1 MKKLLVFF
9 LFISSAAMAQLPN
22 YMTPEE
28 KSIMNSYLISARTH
42 TSPSAMMSPP
52 ASQVRA
58 SAEWEEIDGLMVTWD
73 SYTNIL
79 REIVRAARLETQ
91 VYIICGPSCNGT
103 DSTSV
108 KTYLT
113 SGGVPLSNIHF
124 VYTGCNSVWARDYG
138 QWNVYTNDVDSLL
151 LIDWI
156 YNRPRPLDD
165 VIPQAI
171 ANVFNLPLYSMNQ
184 SPNDLCN
191 TGGNFMVDGF
201 GTGFASDLIVDENDG
216 SGPYAI
222 TYPTHTIPQID
233 SLMNDFMGLT
243 RYIKMTTLPYD
254 GIHHIDMHMKLL
266 DEETLL
272 IGQYPANVADGPQI
286 EANLQY
292 ILSNFNS
299 VYGTPYKIIR
309 IVMPPDGSGNYPDQ
323 FGNYITYTNSVF
335 VNKTVI
341 LPTYTQQYDTTALR
355 IYREALPGY
364 TIVGIN
370 CNSIIPASGA
380 IHCITKEIASGSP
393 LLISHQ
399 PLNDTY
405 DAVNPYQVDA
415 RIQHRSG
422 IASADI
428 YYRTDTTQP
437 YLSVPMTQN
446 SNPIYWTGFIPAQP
460 AGTRVYYYVHA
471 TAVSGKQQVRP
482 MPAPAGYWA
491 FNVLASTLVP
501 ENISEQITLQEIFPN
516 PSHGITCIPVASL
529 KVMKA
534 DVSLYDITGR
544 KVQNIFS
551 GTLRKGD
558 NKFFINSIGMNPGVY
573 MVVLTAGGWQET
585 GKLVIR

>member
-1 MKKLLVFF
+1 
-9 LFISSAAMAQLPN
+9 
-22 YMTPEE
+22 
-28 KSIMNSYLISARTH
+28 
-42 TSPSAMMSPP
+42 
-52 ASQVRA
+52 
-58 SAEWEEIDGLMVTWD
+58 
-73 SYTNIL
+73 
-79 REIVRAARLETQ
+79 
-91 VYIICGPSCNGT
+91 
-103 DSTSV
+103 
-108 KTYLT
+108 
-113 SGGVPLSNIHF
+113 
-124 VYTGCNSVWARDYG
+124 
-138 QWNVYTNDVDSLL
+138 
-151 LIDWI
+151 
-156 YNRPRPLDD
+156 
-165 VIPQAI
+165 
-171 ANVFNLPLYSMNQ
+171 
-184 SPNDLCN
+184 
-191 TGGNFMVDGF
+191 
-201 GTGFASDLIVDENDG
+201 
-216 SGPYAI
+216 
-222 TYPTHTIPQID
+222 
-233 SLMNDFMGLT
+233 
-243 RYIKMTTLPYD
+243 
-254 GIHHIDMHMKLL
+254 
-266 DEETLL
+266 
-272 IGQYPANVADGPQI
+272 
-286 EANLQY
+286 
-292 ILSNFNS
+292 
-299 VYGTPYKIIR
+299 
-309 IVMPPDGSGNYPDQ
+309 MPPDGSGNYPDQ

-405 DAVNPYQVDA
+405 DAVNPCQVDA

-460 AGTRVYYYVHA
+460 AGTRVYYYIHA
-471 TAVSGKQQVRP
+471 AAVSGKQQVRP

-529 KVMKA
+529 KAIKA

-551 GTLRKGD
+551 GMLRKGD
-558 NKFFINSIGMNPGVY
+558 NKFFINSVGMNPGVY
-573 MVVLTAGGWQET
+573 MVVLTAGSWQET